1 MALTVKKPEGEFE
14 LAPQGTHVARCY
26 SVVDMGNQQTNFG
39 IKHKIRLMW
48 ELPNELMADGRP
60 FVVGKEY
67 TASLHPD
74 ANLTRDLVSWR
85 GRAFTDEELAGFD
98 VFKVA
103 GAPCMVTVTHN
114 KSNDGTK
121 TYANVNTVTAIPKG
135 MVCPD
140 QVNPTAMFSLE
151 EPDMEV
157 YNALPQWLRDRIN
170 MGGAPVSQPAP
181 ASDPVT
187 PKPGSLGA
195 KAAAMAG
202 RGVPPAASDDLD
214 DDIPF

>member
-1 MALTVKKPEGEFE
+1 
-14 LAPQGTHVARCY
+14 
-26 SVVDMGNQQTNFG
+26 
-39 IKHKIRLMW
+39 
-48 ELPNELMADGRP
+48 LPNELMADGRP

-67 TASLHPD
+67 TASLHQD
-74 ANLTRDLVSWR
+74 SNLTRDLVSWR
-85 GRAFTDEELAGFD
+85 GRAFSESEEEFD

-114 KSNDGTK
+114 KSSDGTK

-135 MVCPD
+135 MACPD

-151 EPDMEV
+151 DPDMEV

-170 MGGAPVSQPAP
+170 LGGNAPSAAP
-181 ASDPVT
+181 AVT
-187 PKPGSLGA
+187 QEPKPGSLAA
-195 KAAAMAG
+195 KAAQMAG
-202 RGVPPAASDDLD
+202 RAPAETFD